1 MANLEDLIV
10 PTTPEQQDAQQLA
23 LFQASDLP
31 VTSWTTGSTPREMAR
46 VFAEGIADAS
56 FSIAQIANGNTRE
69 YSKGA
74 WLNRHG
80 SSNYDEARKAADF
93 TRGKA
98 ILQDNG
104 GGPHNVTN
112 GQFTISTE
120 DGKLLYRVEAGGGV
134 LALNGSMTV
143 DVVAY
148 AAGGKYNVPNGTITR
163 LVTSA
168 PTVTV
173 SNPEIGTSGTWIT
186 TLGVDREEDAP
197 YRNRLPLKWATL
209 STGSPPAAYLSW
221 ALGVVGVARAKLDD
235 GNPDGPGTNRL
246 YVDNAGTLVTL
257 QALLNGKAPSGTRTT
272 AYAAVTQSVALP
284 AILYVFKGF
293 RDAVQSAHV
302 GILTDLATEID
313 IGGEVIKA
321 EVSERLMGVAGMK
334 DIQIGSGWPA
344 NLGDNVQLSA
354 NGLPQFTPSLQYIE
368 V

>member
-10 PTTPEQQDAQQLA
+10 PTTPEQQDEQQLA
-23 LFQASDLP
+23 LLQATDLP
-31 VTSWTTGSTPREMAR
+31 TTSWTTGSTPRELAR
-46 VFAEGIADAS
+46 VFAEGVADAS

-80 SSNYDEARKAADF
+80 SSNYDEVRKAADF

-98 ILQDNG
+98 ELIDHG
-104 GGPHNVTN
+104 GGPHTITN

-120 DGKLLYRVEAGGGV
+120 DGQLLYRVTAGGGV
-134 LALNGSMTV
+134 LALNGSMVV
-143 DVVAY
+143 DVVAF
-148 AAGGKYNVPNGTITR
+148 ASGGKYNVPNGVITK

-235 GNPDGPGTNRL
+235 GNPDGPGTCRL
-246 YVDNAGTLVTL
+246 YIDNAGLVAAL
-257 QALLNGKAPSGTRTT
+257 QTLLNGKVPSGTRTT

-284 AILYVFKGF
+284 AILYVYKGY
-293 RDAVQSAHV
+293 RDAAESAHV
-302 GILTDLATEID
+302 GILTDLAAEID
-313 IGGEVIKA
+313 IGKVVVKQ
-321 EVSERLMGVAGMK
+321 EVSERLMAVPGMY

-344 NLGDNVQLSA
+344 NLGDNVQLNA
-354 NGLPQFTPSLQYIE
+354 NGLPQFTPSFQYLE